1 MDYAQTQAE
10 LSSQSLRVMK
20 QMFRTYQSGQRGDNQ
35 DTQAAFLGGFSSD
48 DFNEGFT
55 AFMEKRK
62 PDFK

>member
-1 MDYAQTQAE
+1 
-10 LSSQSLRVMK
+10 VMK